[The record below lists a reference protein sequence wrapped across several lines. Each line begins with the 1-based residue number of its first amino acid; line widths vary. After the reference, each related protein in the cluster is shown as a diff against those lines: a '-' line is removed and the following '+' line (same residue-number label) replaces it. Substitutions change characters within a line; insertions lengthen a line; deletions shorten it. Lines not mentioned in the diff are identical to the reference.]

1 MAHRHRP
8 LRRALALALT
18 VTALVALPAPSAF
31 AQDNTRDPAG
41 AALQAERYYS
51 SYGAPSDG
59 ERAALATERYLSS
72 YGTPQTPTT
81 SSTTV
86 TADAGPTWTA
96 AIIAGTLLTVV
107 SAAIGVLAGRA
118 SARPRHVTA

>member
-1 MAHRHRP
+1 MADFQRP
-8 LRRALALALT
+8 LPHRALALT
-18 VTALVALPAPSAF
+18 ITALVALPAPAAL
-31 AQDNTRDPAG
+31 AQADTRDPTG

-51 SYGAPSDG
+51 SYGEGAGG

-72 YGTPQTPTT
+72 YGTPQLPTT
-81 SSTTV
+81 SSSTV

-96 AIIAGTLLTVV
+96 AIIVGTLLAVI
-107 SAAIGVLAGRA
+107 SAGIGVLAGRA

>member
-1 MAHRHRP
+1 MAYFQRP
-8 LRRALALALT
+8 LPRRALALTL
-18 VTALVALPAPSAF
+18 TALVALPAPAAL
-31 AQDNTRDPAG
+31 AQADTSEPTG

-51 SYGAPSDG
+51 SYGEPADG

-72 YGTPQTPTT
+72 YGTPQPPTT
-81 SSTTV
+81 SSTV

-96 AIIAGTLLTVV
+96 AIILGTLLTVI
-107 SAAIGVLAGRA
+107 SAGIGVLAGRA